1 MTSKP
6 RSAEYLGC
14 AWKIPVYRP
23 CGVRCRGGVTLIQ
36 AFVRNLGTCSKMKR
50 ENVQAQ
56 KRKAE
61 STNAS
66 IRGGPPR
73 SSEEVAVIAVERR
86 GWAVQSKLGQP
97 ATGGTLLFG

>member
-1 MTSKP
+1 MTPKP
-6 RSAEYLGC
+6 RSAEYLGISMEDTC
-14 AWKIPVYRP
+14 LPSMRCPVQRRRDSHSGFRAEP
-23 CGVRCRGGVTLIQ
+23 G
-36 AFVRNLGTCSKMKR
+36 NLLEDER

-73 SSEEVAVIAVERR
+73 SSDEAAVIAVERR

-97 ATGGTLLFG
+97 VTGGTLLLG